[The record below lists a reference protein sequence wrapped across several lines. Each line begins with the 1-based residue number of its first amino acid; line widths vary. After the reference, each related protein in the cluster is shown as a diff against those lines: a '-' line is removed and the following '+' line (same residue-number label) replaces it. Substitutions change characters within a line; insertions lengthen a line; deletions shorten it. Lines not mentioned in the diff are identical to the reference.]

1 VTLGVTRR
9 GSRGDGAKL
18 LHAQCKVEIAI
29 VMVLSGVVVKES
41 VVSKVAV
48 MVLSEEFVKES
59 VVSKGTTTNV
69 TAIKVAR
76 LPIRPVVGYGLIG
89 IVEPVLIV
97 AVKVAGARR
106 VHKGGHGRERC
117 RCRRAR
123 FLTVS
128 SVTITV
134 NERGLVASV
143 IVK

>member
-1 VTLGVTRR
+1 MPPCGRRRRLTPGPHLAVRPLARRREVTLGVTRR

-69 TAIKVAR
+69 
-76 LPIRPVVGYGLIG
+76 
-89 IVEPVLIV
+89 
-97 AVKVAGARR
+97 
-106 VHKGGHGRERC
+106 
-117 RCRRAR
+117 
-123 FLTVS
+123 S
-128 SVTITV
+128 SI
-134 NERGLVASV
+134 
-143 IVK
+143 